1 MVQPATEI
9 IALSGAGF
17 ASDSV
22 REGLLGK
29 GRRRLD
35 EA

>member
-9 IALSGAGF
+9 IVLSGGRF
-17 ASDSV
+17 CFRQCS
-22 REGLLGK
+22 RGLLGK